1 MLAQPAQ
8 ALTDL
13 LLGLV
18 VCALAIALLR
28 RRVAP
33 KHRYWEFALGCLAL
47 SALAGF
53 VHHGY
58 LVRWPAVA
66 TVSWTL
72 ISVAVVLGISYLL
85 AATVEEVLGPGHR
98 RVFWV
103 LRSAGLAAYIGL
115 VITTG
120 AGIGAL
126 ILCESITF
134 ACIIGLWAWAARH
147 RNPLALPVLVAI
159 VASAAAAGTKAISD
173 NLTSAVYLDGDSLY
187 HLAQIIGIVL
197 LYRAVSIRR
206 DPVRVGVE
214 GPARTPA
221 RDGGRP

>member
-33 KHRYWEFALGCLAL
+33 AHRYWEFALGWLAV
-47 SALAGF
+47 SALGGF
-53 VHHGY
+53 VHHGF
-58 LVRWPAVA
+58 LVRWPSVA

-72 ISVAVVLGISYLL
+72 ISVAIVLGVSYLL

-98 RVFWV
+98 RVFWL
-103 LRSAGLAAYIGL
+103 LRAAGLGAYLGL

-120 AGIGAL
+120 AGISAL

-134 ACIIGLWAWAARH
+134 ACIVGLWGWAASRRH
-147 RNPLALPVLVAI
+147 PLALPVLIAI
-159 VASAAAAGTKAISD
+159 VASGAAAATRVIPAD
-173 NLTSAVYLDGDSLY
+173 LAYLDGDSLY
-187 HLAQIIGIVL
+187 HLAQIVGIVL
-197 LYRAVSIRR
+197 LYRAITVARR
-206 DPVRVGVE
+206 
-214 GPARTPA
+214 PATAP
-221 RDGGRP
+221 